1 MMVKKLIRVKSTLV
15 SLLVFMMIFGIATL
29 VRGSEVTTDSIL
41 PFKDKLYGDEA
52 IASLWGILKHR
63 VAQEPFNLVATIIFL
78 CAIVHT
84 FLASKIGSLAKHYQK
99 IHEKSVLTDKFGSSV
114 SYKAEILHLFGE
126 IEIIFA
132 LWLVP
137 LIIAI
142 TYFFGWKEVAGYL
155 NQVNYV
161 EATFVV
167 VIMSIAATKPIIM
180 LAEGSLKN
188 IARIGNCSPAA
199 WWFSI
204 LTIGPLLGSL
214 ITEPAAMTISA
225 MLLAQQFYQLKP
237 SLRLAYATLGLLF
250 VNVSIGGTLT
260 HFAAPPV
267 LMVASTW
274 GWDISFMLANFGWK
288 VIIAVLCSNL
298 LYYTFFKNDFKRLKE
313 VASLRNENKHEHEV
327 ASDKKERPIPVAITL
342 LHILFLA
349 WTVVNLHSI
358 PLVIGGF
365 MLFLACTQ
373 VTTQH
378 QYQFAIRAPLLVGLF
393 LAGLVTHGT
402 LQQWWIEP
410 LLGRLNEIP
419 LFIGAVILT
428 AFNDNAAITFLASLV
443 PSFGANIALQKAVV
457 YGAVAGGGL
466 TVIANAP
473 NPAGQSILS
482 HFFGNGVSPLR
493 LFLGALIP
501 TIIVSLAF
509 MMLG

>member
-1 MMVKKLIRVKSTLV
+1 MNTIRVRLFVMPLLMFIIVFGVTL
-15 SLLVFMMIFGIATL
+15 SA
-29 VRGSEVTTDSIL
+29 RASEVSTDSIL
-41 PFKDKLYGDEA
+41 PFDYKLYGDEG
-52 IASLWGILKHR
+52 ITSLWGILKHR
-63 VAQEPFNLVATIIFL
+63 MAKEPFNLVATIIFI

-84 FLASKIGSLAKHYQK
+84 FLASKINSLAKRYQRMA
-99 IHEKSVLTDKFGSSV
+99 TGQV
-114 SYKAEILHLFGE
+114 SYKAEILHLLGE
-126 IEIIFA
+126 IEAIFA

-142 TYFFGWKEVAGYL
+142 IYFFGWNEVSAYL
-155 NQVNYV
+155 NRVNYV

-167 VIMSIAATKPIIM
+167 VIMAIAATKPIIK
-180 LAEGSLKN
+180 LAEGSLKK
-188 IARIGNCSPAA
+188 IARVGNCSPAA

-204 LTIGPLLGSL
+204 LTIGPLLGSF

-225 MLLAQQFYQLKP
+225 MLLGQQFYQLKP
-237 SLRLAYATLGLLF
+237 SMGLAYATLGLLF
-250 VNVSIGGTLT
+250 VNVSVGGTLT

-267 LMVASTW
+267 LMVANTW
-274 GWDISFMLANFGWK
+274 GWDTSFMLANFGWK
-288 VIIAVLCSNL
+288 VIIAMLFSNL
-298 LYYTFFKNDFKRLKE
+298 LYYVFFRKDFRQLKE
-313 VASLRNENKHEHEV
+313 VANLQSQKRHEHI
-327 ASDKKERPIPVAITL
+327 ADAKNKEHPIPLTITL
-342 LHILFLA
+342 LHLLFLA

-365 MLFLACTQ
+365 MLFLACTH
-373 VTTQH
+373 VTMRH
-378 QYQFAIRAPLLVGLF
+378 QYEFSIRAPLLVGLF

-410 LLGRLNEIP
+410 LLGRLNEVP

-443 PSFGANIALQKAVV
+443 PSFGVNVALQKAVV

-473 NPAGQSILS
+473 NPAGQSILA

-501 TIIVSLAF
+501 TVIVAMVF
-509 MMLG
+509 MIL